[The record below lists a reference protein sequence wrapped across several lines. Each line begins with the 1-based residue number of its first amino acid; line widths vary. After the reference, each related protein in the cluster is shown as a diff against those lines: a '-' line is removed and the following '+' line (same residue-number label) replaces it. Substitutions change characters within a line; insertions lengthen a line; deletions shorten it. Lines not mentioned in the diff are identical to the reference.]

1 MMNKLCNRIFLGV
14 FVLILIGNI
23 GSSALAATPTP
34 DAEVAESLC
43 YGTMCCGSF
52 TLIAIVA
59 IILVVVLIIAA
70 LAYLL
75 MKKK

>member
-1 MMNKLCNRIFLGV
+1 MMNKLYSKIFLGV

-23 GSSALAATPTP
+23 ASSALAATPTP
-34 DAEVAESLC
+34 DAEAASLC

-52 TLIAIVA
+52 TLIVIVV
-59 IILVVVLIIAA
+59 IIVVVVLIIAA

-75 MKKK
+75 MAKK